1 MHSTKLTEE
10 EIKRQYALLRDFHKK
25 FLKKFGVKLPKLQD
39 AKGGFTKDALV
50 LIYLSLGYPK
60 TKPVSKTELTHFVRG
75 LYPDTPDVQQ
85 ARHLGAQ
92 SGWWIVAGGRDNI
105 VASLR
110 RGWYQLYTLEK
121 PYPSFTLGHCIM
133 ETADW
138 SLLKK
143 QYGFRCATCGSEEDK
158 PHLQWPATKTK
169 LQKAHMNPR
178 KPLIAGNIIPQC
190 GKCNRADRNYWVYDA
205 KGRVVNIADPKI
217 ILRCDFDVQ
226 KAMYQI
232 LYNRFDGK
240 HASRVPRPHFHG
252 HFS

>member
-1 MHSTKLTEE
+1 MHSIKITRE
-10 EIKRQYALLRDFHKK
+10 EIERHYGLLRDFHEK

-39 AKGGFTKDALV
+39 SSGQFTKDALV
-50 LIYLSLGYPK
+50 LVYLSRGYPK
-60 TKPVSKTELTHFVRG
+60 AKAVSKTELTHFVRSF
-75 LYPDTPDVQQ
+75 YPDTPDVQQ

-110 RGWYQLYTLEK
+110 RGWYQLHTLEE
-121 PYPSFTLGHCIM
+121 PYPSFTLGHRIT

-138 SLLKK
+138 AELKR
-143 QYGFRCATCGSEEDK
+143 QYGLRCATCGSEEGK
-158 PHLQWPATKTK
+158 PHLHWPATKTK
-169 LQKAHMNPR
+169 LQKAHMNPL
-178 KPLIAGNIIPQC
+178 KPLVAGNIIPQC

-217 ILRCDFDVQ
+217 ILRCGPTVQ
-226 KAMYQI
+226 KAMYKI
-232 LYNRFDGK
+232 LYNKFGGT
-240 HASRVPRPHFHG
+240 HPRKIARPPCNE